1 MHAAWTPRL
10 AVAALLAS
18 VAAAAPAAVI
28 PVEEFARDEAISG
41 VTLSPDGK
49 RLAVVYS
56 RTGVNNLAVIEIA
69 SMAANVVAGFKLPS
83 QIGWTRW
90 VSDERLILSVH
101 EFIDGR
107 AFASSLATVRHDDR
121 RPGYLFDNRRSVI
134 PWYVSE
140 SIVDLV
146 RGSPDE
152 VLLRSNVT
160 NAEFP
165 EVHRVQLAVPSQP
178 GPNIVTRENI
188 DYAATKRRVE
198 VKAPARECD
207 YVTDNAGVVRTCLGT
222 EQDGTRRL
230 LYRAGAAAEWVEIGR
245 YPLNGPYLEPVG
257 FTADDARILALSNV
271 GRDRRGLVEFDPAER
286 RTTQLVF
293 ERPDVDLS
301 GAIFSPSDGRLVAV
315 TWHSEQGEVW
325 YFDGM
330 ASRVH
335 GEVARLFPGRSATII
350 NHSRDDRL
358 YLVRVSSVRDPGT
371 YYLVDLE
378 ASKLKPLVKVAP
390 WIDPARMAEVKPVRY
405 AARDGLELTG
415 YLTTPPGRAAEKLPL
430 IVYPHGGPHGV
441 RDYARFD
448 PTVQFLASRGYAVL
462 QVNFRGSGGFG
473 LEFQKAGHREWGQ
486 KMQDDLADGVAW
498 AVKEGIADPERVG
511 IYGASYGGY
520 AAMMGLV
527 RHPELYRIGMTFA
540 GVSDLEGMFDETIRS
555 RGWYRR
561 RSRDELRY
569 WEDVIGSRRDVEA
582 LRALSPLHNVDAI
595 RVPVFIAHGR
605 MDFVVEYDQA
615 TRLHEALKRRGATV
629 DFLGVADDGHGFVLE
644 ENRIEL
650 LRRMERFLATHMPS
664 DELRGGAR

>member
-18 VAAAAPAAVI
+18 VAAAVPAAVI

-83 QIGWTRW
+83 QIGWARW

-207 YVTDNAGVVRTCLGT
+207 YITDNAGVVRTCLGT

-569 WEDVIGSRRDVEA
+569 WEDVIGSRRDVEV

>member
-18 VAAAAPAAVI
+18 VAAAVPAAVI

-569 WEDVIGSRRDVEA
+569 WEDVIGSRRDVEV